1 MNAPLKPSAC
11 EQHEHGIADLVDGLL
26 SETDAHRLRM
36 HLAACAGCRAWH
48 AEYAATNEALGSAL
62 PQSALSPGFDAAL
75 KSRVQA
81 LQAANGR
88 DARRAAADSEHDA
101 LLANLRR
108 YTGRN
113 AVLGALAGALTACV
127 LMFLLQRVPQ
137 HDSVVQSALQGT
149 DKALVLGGIGAV
161 IALGVIAWSLSR
173 SAIVT
178 PRFARW

>member
-1 MNAPLKPSAC
+1 MNAPLRPSAC

-26 SETDAHRLRM
+26 NETDAHRLRS
-36 HLAACAGCRAWH
+36 HLATCVGCRAWH
-48 AEYAATNEALGSAL
+48 AAYAATNEALGAAL
-62 PQSALSPGFDAAL
+62 PRPVLSAAFDAAL

-88 DARRAAADSEHDA
+88 DARRAAADAEHDA
-101 LLANLRR
+101 LLVNLRR

-113 AVLGALAGALTACV
+113 GVLGALAGALTACV

-137 HDSVVQSALQGT
+137 HDAFVQSALQGT
-149 DKALVLGGIGAV
+149 DKALVLGGIGAM
-161 IALGVIAWSLSR
+161 IALGVIAWTLSR